1 MSSHSSTS
9 TSIIAWITASAFFLN
24 VIFSNEGA
32 EHSLW
37 QITLRHLYYCTGWL
51 LPASRQSVN
60 QCIGEYG
67 EDK

>member
-37 QITLRHLYYCTGWL
+37 QIT
-51 LPASRQSVN
+51 
-60 QCIGEYG
+60 YG
-67 EDK
+67 TYIIALGGY